1 MVPNPQHQEIK
12 PVGRR
17 QLRDTLQRYSNKK
30 SSTNSASDGPLS
42 RPNSRFSSSVSVE
55 ELNLLTRK
63 INLQTA
69 RTSGEKAPLFRS
81 HSAPIETETVR
92 IQPVSVVHKAY
103 RSYSDTSSNSSSS
116 SKSSKASFTG
126 SGNSVP
132 GSGPPELPPSRYH
145 LSKQFKRRVTFNE
158 AVQVFELPEAL
169 PNQSDNLT
177 IEQKPIVPYTKTRMK
192 IKKDKVKFEEIK
204 KNVKRPTSRIQ
215 SRMTSYVRDKLKAN

>member
-1 MVPNPQHQEIK
+1 MVPNPQHQEIQ
-12 PVGRR
+12 PVGKR
-17 QLRDTLQRYSNKK
+17 QLRDTLQRYSNKT
-30 SSTNSASDGPLS
+30 STNSASDGPLS

-69 RTSGEKAPLFRS
+69 RTSGQKTPLFRS

-92 IQPVSVVHKAY
+92 IQPVSIVHKAY

-116 SKSSKASFTG
+116 SKSSKSSSTG
-126 SGNSVP
+126 SNSIA
-132 GSGPPELPPSRYH
+132 GSGPPDLPPSRYH

-158 AVQVFELPEAL
+158 AVQVFELPEIL
-169 PNQSDNLT
+169 SNQTDEK
-177 IEQKPIVPYTKTRMK
+177 EQKPIIPYTKTRMK